1 MFVYLSRQAEVDF
14 GELLDY
20 VGSHNLRAAAS
31 LGEEIR
37 AAFKSLQRFPESG
50 QRCPQYAANLRCIIV
65 RPYVI
70 YYVVLDDKVEIRRIL
85 QGARDHDGIFDI
97 E

>member
-14 GELLDY
+14 SELLDFI
-20 VGSHNLRAAAS
+20 GAHNLHAAAS

-37 AAFKSLQRFPESG
+37 AAFTSLQRFPESCE
-50 QRCPQYAANLRCIIV
+50 RCPQYAPNLRCIIV

-85 QGARDHDGIFDI
+85 HGARDHDGIFDV